1 MRSLDQASN
10 SKLQQFVAVRAARK
24 FNFSSRVDVL
34 WNSHNVHWSTLW
46 LIASS
51 SRAASESE
59 SLADKVRVQ
68 LNEKSTPLSKLY
80 RTIRMRQSHQRDQRL
95 IASDWESHKQ
105 TQTQRQRQRQRQ
117 KKAIKEETEPRLKID
132 LATSQRP
139 DPTTVFTL

>member
-24 FNFSSRVDVL
+24 FNFSSRRCFVKL
-34 WNSHNVHWSTLW
+34 TQCRLINSLTDREFE
-46 LIASS
+46 SS
-51 SRAASESE
+51 ESASESE

-68 LNEKSTPLSKLY
+68 LNEKSTPLSKLC

-105 TQTQRQRQRQRQ
+105 TERQRQ

-132 LATSQRP
+132 LATSLRP